1 MTDNLFLYT
10 HSTPNLYRYAFWEVL
25 MATLNTLFHE
35 HKKRS
40 LIVSPVETSIFD
52 LLKCGPG
59 PSSSHTI
66 GPMKAGYDF
75 YAYAVKNFLNLP
87 KSPIISLCVYTAP

>member
-1 MTDNLFLYT
+1 
-10 HSTPNLYRYAFWEVL
+10 

-75 YAYAVKNFLNLP
+75 LCLCREKLPEFTQKPDHFLVRLYG
-87 KSPIISLCVYTAP
+87 SLSATG